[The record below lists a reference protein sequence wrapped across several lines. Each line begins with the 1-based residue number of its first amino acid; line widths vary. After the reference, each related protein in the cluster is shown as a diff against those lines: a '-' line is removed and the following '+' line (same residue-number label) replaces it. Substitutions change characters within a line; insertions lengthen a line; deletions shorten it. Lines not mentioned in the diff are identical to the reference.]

1 MLAGGGTQRRRRNR
15 PASQPPE
22 TPRGRRFFTCLP
34 HRATSC
40 ERGLAPLRTHSPNHR
55 VVEQGAWIIRRLRRK
70 AKVELTPW
78 QASGDPPPAP
88 PPEPDGTAPLTPPRG
103 DAVALA
109 RFYQG
114 LLDSGK
120 FANRA
125 ALARHLGVSRARV
138 TQVLRRLLPGQR
150 PAKAKTAQSPHDEG
164 KAGEVGHE

>member
-1 MLAGGGTQRRRRNR
+1 MSGV
-15 PASQPPE
+15 
-22 TPRGRRFFTCLP
+22 
-34 HRATSC
+34 
-40 ERGLAPLRTHSPNHR
+40 APLRTHSPNHR
-55 VVEQGAWIIRRLRRK
+55 VVEQGAWIIKRLRRK

-78 QASGDPPPAP
+78 QAPGDPPSAP

-138 TQVLRRLLPGQR
+138 TQVLRRLLPGSDRAPGKKGGR
-150 PAKAKTAQSPHDEG
+150 P
-164 KAGEVGHE
+164 

>member
-1 MLAGGGTQRRRRNR
+1 M
-15 PASQPPE
+15 
-22 TPRGRRFFTCLP
+22 
-34 HRATSC
+34 
-40 ERGLAPLRTHSPNHR
+40 
-55 VVEQGAWIIRRLRRK
+55 VEQGAWIIRRLRRK

-78 QASGDPPPAP
+78 QASGGPPSARLPDPEGP
-88 PPEPDGTAPLTPPRG
+88 PLTPPRG

-164 KAGEVGHE
+164 EAGEVGHE

>member
-1 MLAGGGTQRRRRNR
+1 MSGV
-15 PASQPPE
+15 
-22 TPRGRRFFTCLP
+22 
-34 HRATSC
+34 
-40 ERGLAPLRTHSPNHR
+40 APLRTHSPNHR
-55 VVEQGAWIIRRLRRK
+55 VVEQGAWIIKRLRRK

-78 QASGDPPPAP
+78 QAPGDPPPAP

-138 TQVLRRLLPGQR
+138 TQVLRRLLPGSDR
-150 PAKAKTAQSPHDEG
+150 APG
-164 KAGEVGHE
+164 KKGGRA